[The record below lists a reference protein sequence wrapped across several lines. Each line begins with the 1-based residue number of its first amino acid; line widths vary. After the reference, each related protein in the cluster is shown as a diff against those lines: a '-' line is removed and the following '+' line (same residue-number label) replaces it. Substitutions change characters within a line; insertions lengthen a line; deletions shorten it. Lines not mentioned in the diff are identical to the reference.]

1 MEPKDIQQMFRDAAD
16 LRKMGPFDKEREATE
31 ARFAEL
37 SERYK
42 AEYLSARPEPRPEK
56 SAQPDWKAALQ
67 YLVGILQQMDA
78 AVPETAPMNKAVW
91 TVIAPAVQKFY
102 EGEKTEKNEEPA
114 E

>member
-16 LRKMGPFDKEREATE
+16 LRKIGPFDKEREATE

-42 AEYLSARPEPRPEK
+42 AEYLSAGPGPRPEK
-56 SAQPDWKAALQ
+56 PVQPDWQAVLQ
-67 YLVGILQQMDA
+67 YLAGVFQQMDA
-78 AVPETAPMNKAVW
+78 AVPETAPMNKAAW
-91 TVIAPAVQKFY
+91 AVIAPAVQKFY
-102 EGEKTEKNEEPA
+102 EGEKAGKNEEPA

>member
-42 AEYLSARPEPRPEK
+42 AEYLSAPAAPR
-56 SAQPDWKAALQ
+56 A
-67 YLVGILQQMDA
+67 
-78 AVPETAPMNKAVW
+78 
-91 TVIAPAVQKFY
+91 
-102 EGEKTEKNEEPA
+102 
-114 E
+114 

>member
-1 MEPKDIQQMFRDAAD
+1 MSAQTAPRD
-16 LRKMGPFDKEREATE
+16 
-31 ARFAEL
+31 
-37 SERYK
+37 
-42 AEYLSARPEPRPEK
+42 EK
-56 SAQPDWKAALQ
+56 PVQPDWKAALQ

-102 EGEKTEKNEEPA
+102 EGGNPGGKKNDGPA

>member
-1 MEPKDIQQMFRDAAD
+1 MESKDIRQMFRAAAD

-42 AEYLSARPEPRPEK
+42 AEYLSAPTAPRDEKPARPE
-56 SAQPDWKAALQ
+56 WKAVLQ
-67 YLVGILQQMDA
+67 YLAGILQQMDA
-78 AVPETAPMNKAVW
+78 AVPETAPMNKAAW
-91 TVIAPAVQKFY
+91 AVIAPAVQKFY
-102 EGEKTEKNEEPA
+102 EGESAGKKDGPA